1 MTVNYLYQVLC
12 LDPQLLHR
20 ENDGSHF
27 GVVFMQHLR
36 SFFMLV
42 FTLLVLVLCIL
53 LVLQNPAVVQVSLF
67 NFESAEI
74 SLGVLL
80 ILVFATG
87 AFFAVLMNLTWYT
100 RVLLKQRRLNKALQQ
115 SLKRV
120 EHIRQP

>member
-1 MTVNYLYQVLC
+1 
-12 LDPQLLHR
+12 
-20 ENDGSHF
+20 
-27 GVVFMQHLR
+27 
-36 SFFMLV
+36 MLV